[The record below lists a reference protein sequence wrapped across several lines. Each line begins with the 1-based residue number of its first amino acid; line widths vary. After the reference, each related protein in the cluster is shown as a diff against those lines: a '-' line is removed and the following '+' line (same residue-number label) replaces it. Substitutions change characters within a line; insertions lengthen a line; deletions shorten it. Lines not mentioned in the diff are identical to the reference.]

1 MNIRKILILILALP
15 AFSAAVIP
23 ATAAS
28 AANLDASLLH
38 DLNPGPSGS
47 QAEYF
52 EPFGDRIFTAGRDSD
67 GHEPWSFDA
76 TSAIQLG
83 DIAPGPHGSS
93 VSQPTLLNGEV

>member
-47 QAEYF
+47 QAE
-52 EPFGDRIFTAGRDSD
+52 
-67 GHEPWSFDA
+67 
-76 TSAIQLG
+76 
-83 DIAPGPHGSS
+83 
-93 VSQPTLLNGEV
+93 